1 MLAHTL
7 VKRKLAT
14 YSVYP
19 ISIQL
24 YFPDKQLEAISSVTN
39 VFDLT

>member
-1 MLAHTL
+1 MPIPL
-7 VKRKLAT
+7 VKKKLASC
-14 YSVYP
+14 SVYP

-24 YFPDKQLEAISSVTN
+24 YFLDKQLEAIASVTN